1 MADVTVVINKR
12 NYTVSCDDGQ
22 ERHVLQLAAAVDKK
36 VQELVAAMGQ
46 IGDQRLLVMAG
57 ILLADQIED
66 VRREAAE
73 KEKTMR
79 QRLTE
84 EIGAELAQSLE
95 AASVR
100 VEALAAEVERA

>member
-36 VQELVAAMGQ
+36 VHELVAAMGQ

-66 VRREAAE
+66 MRREAQDRE
-73 KEKTMR
+73 KAMR
-79 QRLTE
+79 ARVTD
-84 EIGAELAQSLE
+84 EIAAELAQSME
-95 AASVR
+95 AAAQR
-100 VEALAAEVERA
+100 IEALANEIERA